1 MEDVS
6 HSLLVVSEW
15 QEMKRI
21 GPYHAWLEWLSRETG
36 GRSWKLDES

>member
-6 HSLLVVSEW
+6 HPLLVVSEW
-15 QEMKRI
+15 LEMKRI
-21 GPYHAWLEWLSRETG
+21 GPYHAWLEWLSSKTG